1 MKNLNVYAIRKFS
14 QFIINKIK
22 NRPYEKKRC
31 FRRFCRKLGISRQN
45 LENYRIN
52 DGRIYLPYLQSI
64 FTDIKKQLQSDR
76 KNYNLVDEF
85 SARSA
90 NPWAYLRTDAG
101 LLTLVRL
108 LTLHTGRTAAKVRAE
123 CTRPRITPSLLW
135 EFLAVQ
141 METSVDKLDREM
153 SVRDIKLPL
162 TGNESHS
169 WLTFVI
175 WGDNIFG
182 DGTLSERADE
192 IAGMKVS
199 ELFSFWT
206 RP

>member
-1 MKNLNVYAIRKFS
+1 MKRKDVFAA
-14 QFIINKIK
+14 FA
-22 NRPYEKKRC
+22 
-31 FRRFCRKLGISRQN
+31 RKLGISRQN

-90 NPWAYLRTDAG
+90 NPWAYLRTDAS

>member
-1 MKNLNVYAIRKFS
+1 MGLSPNGR
-14 QFIINKIK
+14 
-22 NRPYEKKRC
+22 RPSHSLLE
-31 FRRFCRKLGISRQN
+31 ISH
-45 LENYRIN
+45 
-52 DGRIYLPYLQSI
+52 S
-64 FTDIKKQLQSDR
+64 
-76 KNYNLVDEF
+76 
-85 SARSA
+85 
-90 NPWAYLRTDAG
+90 G
-101 LLTLVRL
+101 LKDLHIL

>member
-1 MKNLNVYAIRKFS
+1 MAG
-14 QFIINKIK
+14 FI
-22 NRPYEKKRC
+22 
-31 FRRFCRKLGISRQN
+31 FRICRAF
-45 LENYRIN
+45 
-52 DGRIYLPYLQSI
+52 LPTS
-64 FTDIKKQLQSDR
+64 KKQLQSDR

>member
-1 MKNLNVYAIRKFS
+1 
-14 QFIINKIK
+14 
-22 NRPYEKKRC
+22 
-31 FRRFCRKLGISRQN
+31 
-45 LENYRIN
+45 
-52 DGRIYLPYLQSI
+52 
-64 FTDIKKQLQSDR
+64 
-76 KNYNLVDEF
+76 
-85 SARSA
+85 
-90 NPWAYLRTDAG
+90 
-101 LLTLVRL
+101 
-108 LTLHTGRTAAKVRAE
+108 
-123 CTRPRITPSLLW
+123 
-135 EFLAVQ
+135 
-141 METSVDKLDREM
+141 M

>member
-1 MKNLNVYAIRKFS
+1 M
-14 QFIINKIK
+14 
-22 NRPYEKKRC
+22 
-31 FRRFCRKLGISRQN
+31 
-45 LENYRIN
+45 
-52 DGRIYLPYLQSI
+52 
-64 FTDIKKQLQSDR
+64 
-76 KNYNLVDEF
+76 
-85 SARSA
+85 
-90 NPWAYLRTDAG
+90 
-101 LLTLVRL
+101 
-108 LTLHTGRTAAKVRAE
+108 
-123 CTRPRITPSLLW
+123 LW

>member
-1 MKNLNVYAIRKFS
+1 MLSVNLVNLLLIKLKTDHMKRKDVFAA
-14 QFIINKIK
+14 FA
-22 NRPYEKKRC
+22 
-31 FRRFCRKLGISRQN
+31 RKLGISRQN

>member
-1 MKNLNVYAIRKFS
+1 MLSVNLVNLLLIKLKTDHMKRKDVFAA
-14 QFIINKIK
+14 FA
-22 NRPYEKKRC
+22 
-31 FRRFCRKLGISRQN
+31 RKLGISRQN

-123 CTRPRITPSLLW
+123 CTRPRITPLCCGNFWRYRWKPLSTNW
-135 EFLAVQ
+135 TGKCRSG
-141 METSVDKLDREM
+141 TSNCR
-153 SVRDIKLPL
+153 
-162 TGNESHS
+162 
-169 WLTFVI
+169 
-175 WGDNIFG
+175 
-182 DGTLSERADE
+182 
-192 IAGMKVS
+192 
-199 ELFSFWT
+199 
-206 RP
+206 

>member
-1 MKNLNVYAIRKFS
+1 MLSVNLVNLLLIKLKTDHMKRKDVFAA
-14 QFIINKIK
+14 FA
-22 NRPYEKKRC
+22 
-31 FRRFCRKLGISRQN
+31 RKLGISRQN

-90 NPWAYLRTDAG
+90 NPWAYLRTDAS